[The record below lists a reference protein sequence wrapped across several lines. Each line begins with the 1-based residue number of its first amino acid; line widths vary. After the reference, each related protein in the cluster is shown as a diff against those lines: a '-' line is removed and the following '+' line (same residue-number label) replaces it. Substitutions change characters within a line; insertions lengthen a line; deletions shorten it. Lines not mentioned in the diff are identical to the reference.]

1 MNELLGVGALTVVLE
16 GVITY
21 VQSWF
26 VDKRVKWQ
34 QVASC
39 GLGIGLAIA
48 YKIDLLSQ
56 FNLTSEVPFIGQIL
70 TGVILSRGSN
80 YTFDL
85 IERLKGNKKAM
96 EVIDILKENDK
107 G

>member
-26 VDKRVKWQ
+26 VDKKVKWQ

-39 GLGIGLAIA
+39 SLGVALAVA
-48 YKIDLLSQ
+48 YKMDLLSQ
-56 FNLTSEVPFIGQIL
+56 FGLTSDIPLVGQAL